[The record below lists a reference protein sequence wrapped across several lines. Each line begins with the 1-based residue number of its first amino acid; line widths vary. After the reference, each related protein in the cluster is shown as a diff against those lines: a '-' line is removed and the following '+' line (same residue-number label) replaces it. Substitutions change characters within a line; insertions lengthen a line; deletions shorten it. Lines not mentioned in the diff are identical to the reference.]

1 MKAGW
6 KQKILFFERQNMRIG
21 DQYTGMSGHG
31 RKPMMHGWS
40 MRGAAVSCYNKV
52 VTAVAKKI

>member
-21 DQYTGMSGHG
+21 DQYTGMSGQG
-31 RKPMMHGWS
+31 RKQQNIWYG
-40 MRGAAVSCYNKV
+40 K
-52 VTAVAKKI
+52 